1 MASFGIRY
9 ARYYDILYADKDY
22 ASECDFLESVFTKYT
37 DAKVSNIL
45 DLACGTG
52 GHAIPLAKRGYHV
65 AAMDYSPHMLRLA
78 KRKATKSGVLVDFQR
93 GNMTDIPFRREF
105 DACISM
111 FDSIDY
117 LAEAKAVA
125 RTFNTVAAHLRQGG
139 IFVVQFWNGPAVRKL
154 GLWQRHKEIEKEGLK
169 LVRLSDPTPGPNK
182 DTCLIRFRIICIRGR
197 SVVDDFREE
206 HLVRYFWP
214 NKLRSIIERSGMTML
229 KALKTFSSVLE
240 ADSRDWSV
248 IVVAKKE
255 GTE

>member
-111 FDSIDY
+111 FD
-117 LAEAKAVA
+117 
-125 RTFNTVAAHLRQGG
+125 
-139 IFVVQFWNGPAVRKL
+139 
-154 GLWQRHKEIEKEGLK
+154 
-169 LVRLSDPTPGPNK
+169 
-182 DTCLIRFRIICIRGR
+182 
-197 SVVDDFREE
+197 
-206 HLVRYFWP
+206 
-214 NKLRSIIERSGMTML
+214 
-229 KALKTFSSVLE
+229 
-240 ADSRDWSV
+240 
-248 IVVAKKE
+248 
-255 GTE
+255 